1 MDHKI
6 EEGKLIV
13 QIQGKIDS
21 NSAPEFEKELFDVV
35 SKNPGLEPV
44 LDAEK
49 LEYISSAGLRV
60 LMKLRKQRD
69 KLDMINVSRDVYEI
83 LEVTGFTELLTI
95 RKALRRMSIEGA
107 ELIGKGGNGAV
118 YRLDKE
124 TIVKVYFGISN
135 PVKKIEQ
142 DRQISRQVFI
152 HGINTAIPYDM
163 VQVGEDYGVVFEMI
177 DALTLGQFLSQN
189 PEKMEE
195 YVHRMTELL
204 KQMHSTEFNED
215 ELPDARNLLYHR
227 LNLCA
232 ESPYFTQEEIHI
244 MRDLIDRIPK
254 RNTFVHGDF
263 HPGNI
268 MVKDDELILI
278 DVGDSGLGHP
288 VNDLVGMYL
297 LYIIAAKSGS
307 SERYCGLNAEMLSKM
322 WPLFIGEYFGARDGE
337 QIGKI
342 TQAIGGLAQLKLMQ
356 GIVVNPSIPD
366 EMRKTAIDG
375 VKKTFFG
382 YTDQI
387 LEGALR
393 LF

>member
-1 MDHKI
+1 MDYKM
-6 EEGKLIV
+6 EEGKLTV
-13 QIQGKIDS
+13 QMQGKIDS
-21 NSAPEFEKELFDVV
+21 DSAPEFEKELFDVI
-35 SKNPGLEPV
+35 SKNPDLEPV

-83 LEVTGFTELLTI
+83 MEVTGFTELFTI
-95 RKALRRMSIEGA
+95 RKALRKMSIEGA

-124 TIVKVYFGISN
+124 NIVKVYFGISN
-135 PVKKIEQ
+135 PVQKIEQ
-142 DRQISRQVFI
+142 DRLISRQVFI

-177 DALTLGQFLSQN
+177 DALTLGQFLSRN
-189 PEKMEE
+189 PEKTDE

-204 KQMHSTEFNED
+204 KQMHRTEFDDD

-227 LNLCA
+227 LKLCA
-232 ESPYFTQEEIHI
+232 DSPYFTPEEIQI
-244 MRDLIDRIPK
+244 MRDMIDRIPK

-268 MVKDDELILI
+268 MVNDDELILI

-288 VNDLVGMYL
+288 VNDLMGMYL
-297 LYIIAAKSGS
+297 LYIVAARSGS
-307 SERYCGLNAEMLSKM
+307 SERYCGLNAEILSGM
-322 WPLFIGEYFGARDGE
+322 WQQFLGEYFGTRDEE

-356 GIVVNPSIPD
+356 GIVVNPGISD
-366 EMRKTAIDG
+366 EVRQTALDG

-387 LEGALR
+387 LEGALG